1 MEKYLKDIIEKQNE
15 NIEQIRDVMLWRTN
29 KFKTMVVEWEMANEK
44 VKAMDNHLTNY
55 ILDSDKAHGRS
66 IERRDTKIEDQ
77 AKRIKELET
86 LEYDNIELKNANKLA
101 HECIK
106 ELEEQYAIETDGQE
120 HIGLYV
126 NNLQEEHAKL
136 KDRIKELEGLEIFHT
151 NKIFDISTTPEMVS
165 KDVAIT
171 YQKELVKAE
180 KRIKEL
186 EKRVGRIDELT
197 NEVYEEAPDYPTKF
211 TLNNVVYFEDSRGC
225 FMIANDGATD
235 FTVTI
240 THQEYIDSLNQYL
253 KQEDPRDYPEEH
265 SE

>member
-44 VKAMDNHLTNY
+44 VKAMDSHLTNY

-101 HECIK
+101 HE
-106 ELEEQYAIETDGQE
+106 
-120 HIGLYV
+120 
-126 NNLQEEHAKL
+126 
-136 KDRIKELEGLEIFHT
+136 RIKELEGLEIFHT
-151 NKIFDISTTPEMVS
+151 NKIFDVSTTEEMVS
-165 KDVAIT
+165 KDVAII
-171 YQKELVKAE
+171 YQKELVRAE
-180 KRIKEL
+180 KLINEL
-186 EKRVGRIDELT
+186 EERVGRIDELT

-253 KQEDPRDYPEEH
+253 KQEDSRDYPEEP